1 MAGRQRLQQGEERA
15 EPVGALLG
23 IGPGSLPPLPSFS
36 LLLQSCSRS
45 PLPKQGCPTAPQAR
59 RCHQNF
65 AGSGR
70 SHGRS
75 SKASD
80 VPMCGHAGPSPSP
93 PLPLSSPRATVAT
106 LPRAPAPGHPSRN
119 LPWPKDAQGS
129 RQLAGTGG
137 NSLLPPPPPQEPRNT
152 THAEIQP
159 PPGLHRQKQWFS
171 ASVFSAC
178 RSPVAR
184 VRLPRDH
191 LQGERQREEGKG
203 KNLEISHSFY
213 KLPQPGLPHAQNR
226 KTTDLWDI

>member
-137 NSLLPPPPPQEPRNT
+137 NSLLPPPPPPRTPKHNPCRNT
-152 THAEIQP
+152 ASTRPAQAETMIFCFCFLSLPIPSRQGKAAPWP
-159 PPGLHRQKQWFS
+159 PSGR
-171 ASVFSAC
+171 AA
-178 RSPVAR
+178 AGG
-184 VRLPRDH
+184 
-191 LQGERQREEGKG
+191 GERK
-203 KNLEISHSFY
+203 K
-213 KLPQPGLPHAQNR
+213 PGN
-226 KTTDLWDI
+226 